1 MRSTDDPSSVGAADD
16 SPLVFEGDS
25 HSVEMDDPPSVGAE
39 GVCTHVYS
47 LQSCFLFCLFAC
59 VCFLDTM
66 FD

>member
-39 GVCTHVYS
+39 DDSPLVEGDSHHPPPS
-47 LQSCFLFCLFAC
+47 
-59 VCFLDTM
+59 
-66 FD
+66 